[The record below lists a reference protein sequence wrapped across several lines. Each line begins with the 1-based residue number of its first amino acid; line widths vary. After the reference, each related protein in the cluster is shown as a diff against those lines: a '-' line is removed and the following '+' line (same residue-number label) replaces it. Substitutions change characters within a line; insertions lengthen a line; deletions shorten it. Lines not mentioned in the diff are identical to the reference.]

1 MNANL
6 RSILAL
12 EVPVVVRL
20 SHEEATLKE
29 ISAWV
34 PGAIIELTKCVDE
47 EIDLLINNKT
57 IGTGR
62 AVKVGENF
70 GLEVIFVG
78 DVTTRL
84 NAMTGQSTHAGGL
97 DTDEDDLAEAL
108 LSGNA

>member
-1 MNANL
+1 MNDNL

-20 SHEEATLKE
+20 SQEQTTLRA

-47 EIDLLINNKT
+47 EIDLLINNKP

-70 GLEVIFVG
+70 GLEVRFVG
-78 DVTTRL
+78 DVTTRIRAL
-84 NAMTGQSTHAGGL
+84 GR
-97 DTDEDDLAEAL
+97 DEDDEPGSDQDLAEAL
-108 LSGNA
+108 LSGNL